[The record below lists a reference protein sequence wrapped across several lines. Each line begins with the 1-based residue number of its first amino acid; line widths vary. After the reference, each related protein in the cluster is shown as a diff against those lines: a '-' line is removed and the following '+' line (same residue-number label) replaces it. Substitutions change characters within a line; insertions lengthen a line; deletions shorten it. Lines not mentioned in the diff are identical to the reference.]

1 MTSFVESP
9 WPSVM
14 LGLALEAVLVIVLV
28 QIRRPVIIALMA
40 SVLAITL
47 GMLVVERMIVTENE
61 EVEDMLDGLASALVT
76 NDSPSIMAM
85 FTDDSPRRNEVQSIL
100 SRVTIRDAR
109 VGGDL
114 EIRLNK
120 LTIPPSATTY
130 FTGRVDAKDNRG
142 TIPYE
147 HLIRR
152 FKVTLHKQ
160 NGRWK
165 LFDYAEQDRQKG

>member
-28 QIRRPVIIALMA
+28 QIRRPVVIALMA
-40 SVLAITL
+40 GVLAVTV
-47 GMLVVERMIVTENE
+47 GMLVVERMVVTENE

-85 FTDDSPRRNEVQSIL
+85 LTDDSPRRNEVQSIL

-160 NGRWK
+160 NGHWR
-165 LFDYAEQDRQKG
+165 LFDYSEQDRQKG